1 MIHIIRFSVHSHII
15 HENPAFVQSK
25 EVFMQEFTIH
35 LRSVRDINDFVA
47 LTAPLCA
54 ITLTDGLRV
63 VDGKSFMEIF
73 CLQLSGPITVAA
85 DCPAEDFER
94 FRQDCLRFQSAS

>member
-1 MIHIIRFSVHSHII
+1 
-15 HENPAFVQSK
+15 
-25 EVFMQEFTIH
+25 MQEFTIH
-35 LRSVRDINDFVA
+35 LRSVRDVNEFVA

-54 ITLTDGLRV
+54 VTLTDGFRV

-85 DCPAEDFER
+85 DCPAEDFAQ
-94 FRQDCLRFQSAS
+94 FRESCLRFQSAS

>member
-1 MIHIIRFSVHSHII
+1 
-15 HENPAFVQSK
+15 
-25 EVFMQEFTIH
+25 MQEFTIH
-35 LRSVRDINDFVA
+35 LRSVRDVNDFVA

-73 CLQLSGPITVAA
+73 CLQLSGPVSYTHLTL
-85 DCPAEDFER
+85 PTT
-94 FRQDCLRFQSAS
+94 

>member
-1 MIHIIRFSVHSHII
+1 
-15 HENPAFVQSK
+15 
-25 EVFMQEFTIH
+25 MQEFTIH
-35 LRSVRDINDFVA
+35 LHSVRDVNEFVA

-54 ITLTDGLRV
+54 VTLTDGFRV

-73 CLQLSGPITVAA
+73 CLQLSEPVTVTV

>member
-1 MIHIIRFSVHSHII
+1 
-15 HENPAFVQSK
+15 
-25 EVFMQEFTIH
+25 MQEFTIH
-35 LRSVRDINDFVA
+35 LRSVRDVSDFVA

>member
-1 MIHIIRFSVHSHII
+1 
-15 HENPAFVQSK
+15 
-25 EVFMQEFTIH
+25 MQEFVIR
-35 LRSVRDINDFVA
+35 LRSVRDVNDFVA
-47 LTAPLCA
+47 MAAPLYKVS
-54 ITLTDGLRV
+54 LSDGVRT

-73 CLQLSGPITVAA
+73 CLRLSGPITVAA